1 MKSKKEII
9 LETATTLFTEQGF
22 EKTSVAA
29 ICESASVSKGLVYHH
44 FTSKNE
50 ILIAIYE
57 QSTQEMINLSSNKI
71 EKNARERLLEIISAV
86 FKQLE
91 DNKMFLKLNLNI
103 MFQPSTR
110 KILETQIK
118 ERAVQLFTTVKKIF
132 SEIDSIN
139 SEILSY
145 IFISEIDGI
154 ALSYLS
160 SFEKYPLQE
169 MKNQL
174 LKKYKND

>member
-9 LETATTLFTEQGF
+9 LETATVLFAEQGF
-22 EKTSVAA
+22 EKTSVAS
-29 ICESASVSKGLVYHH
+29 ICENAGVSKGLVYHH
-44 FTSKNE
+44 FTSKE
-50 ILIAIYE
+50 DILIAIYE
-57 QSTQEMINLSSNKI
+57 QSTQEMMNLSNNDI
-71 EKNARERLLEIISAV
+71 EKKADEKLFKIIDTV
-86 FKQLE
+86 FLQLE
-91 DNKMFLKLNLNI
+91 ENKLFFKLNLNI

-118 ERAVQLFTTVKKIF
+118 ERATQLFSVVKQIF
-132 SEIDSIN
+132 NDIDLKN
-139 SEILSY
+139 SELLSY
-145 IFISEIDGI
+145 VLISEIDGI